1 MHEACSIIHFGHL
14 FHLLCKINIFA
25 VKLSGSD
32 LIFDLYSI
40 ELFLKLEIQHSDNFA
55 GTFFLLSIFHFFWY
69 RQFLMIQGIFP
80 LFLRLWIASISFY
93 LIWLISFP
101 CMPNYAWNRS
111 QFCFSYTAHVL
122 IYLCKIQ
129 FVSHFL
135 SPFFHCHFF
144 FLRCNCLCRIVAD
157 DHVTHITT
165 LPWLLSLK

>member
-1 MHEACSIIHFGHL
+1 MKSSIQTILLKLFSII
-14 FHLLCKINIFA
+14 
-25 VKLSGSD
+25 
-32 LIFDLYSI
+32 
-40 ELFLKLEIQHSDNFA
+40 NF
-55 GTFFLLSIFHFFWY
+55 SFFWY

-157 DHVTHITT
+157 DHVTHINT
-165 LPWLLSLK
+165 LPWLLSNHFILIKADIQLIHGIRTTKIFGDPQSYFFTKFCLLYLFCLNKSSAC